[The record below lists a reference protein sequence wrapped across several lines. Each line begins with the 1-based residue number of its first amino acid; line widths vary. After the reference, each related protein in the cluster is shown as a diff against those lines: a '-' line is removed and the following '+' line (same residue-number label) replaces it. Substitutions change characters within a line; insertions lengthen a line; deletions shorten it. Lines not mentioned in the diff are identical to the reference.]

1 MVGVNGVRGWGLVG
15 EEKKREK
22 GKVGATGT
30 EQTEEARE
38 GVGGHFAG
46 RR

>member
-1 MVGVNGVRGWGLVG
+1 MGVNDVRGWGLVG
-15 EEKKREK
+15 EKKGK